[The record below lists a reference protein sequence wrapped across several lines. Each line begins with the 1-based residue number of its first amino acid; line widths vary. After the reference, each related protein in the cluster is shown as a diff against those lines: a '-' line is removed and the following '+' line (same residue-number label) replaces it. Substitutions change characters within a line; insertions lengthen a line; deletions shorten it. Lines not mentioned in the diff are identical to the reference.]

1 MGYPAATIRGT
12 SRTDATH
19 ARDLAPTAFRRRNS
33 SGISR
38 RQEGR
43 RFQLSLN
50 RAACFFLRAV
60 HGAAGERGES
70 PLAQKHGAVCADR
83 LAKKRTA
90 RASGIF
96 IGTITCRQIKRG
108 GELPFS
114 PAG

>member
-96 IGTITCRQIKRG
+96 IGTI
-108 GELPFS
+108 
-114 PAG
+114 